1 MNFFLLHRDL
11 QDKLPKHGVETVK
24 KNEDVPMDTLYDKYV
39 EEETQ
44 KNWKFWIVS
53 FLQYCLVKYR
63 IKAVG

>member
-1 MNFFLLHRDL
+1 MTFFLLHRDL

-24 KNEDVPMDTLYDKYV
+24 KNEDVSMDTLYDKYV

-53 FLQYCLVKYR
+53 FLHT
-63 IKAVG
+63 IW